1 MTFEKAVPLVQ
12 AARFGNCVYNA
23 ELREALAVIASQQP
37 DESPSASEAYEKY
50 IDGLQ
55 EAFER
60 VRPMIRTLEQL
71 AAWLLFSVSV
81 IFVYG
86 TLVML

>member
-1 MTFEKAVPLVQ
+1 VPGSATASITRSFEKRWQ
-12 AARFGNCVYNA
+12 SSR
-23 ELREALAVIASQQP
+23 ASSLTNPHRQP
-37 DESPSASEAYEKY
+37 KPTKKY
-50 IDGLQ
+50 IDDLQ
-55 EAFER
+55 EASPG